1 MCGFRTYHLIS
12 TQLRSWFILPS
23 FFRACCPFFFF
34 NFVLFHNVKYLQLQ
48 SELCRRSL
56 YSEKS
61 SLHFYLFTLGS
72 PCPLLG
78 FFVCFLIPHP
88 QLISLPPLKNLI
100 MYMCSSLSLTPHC
113 EHYTPSE
120 MLHILLHLDFSN

>member
-1 MCGFRTYHLIS
+1 MVLVPT
-12 TQLRSWFILPS
+12 ILSPHSYGLGS
-23 FFRACCPFFFF
+23 FCLHFLGIAVLFFFFF

-78 FFVCFLIPHP
+78 FFVCFLIPYP
-88 QLISLPPLKNLI
+88 QLISLPPLKNMI
-100 MYMCSSLSLTPHC
+100 MYMCSSLSLTPHRK
-113 EHYTPSE
+113 HYTPSE